1 MRLKFR
7 EKKKKEGPLSEL
19 VVDDDVYNP
28 IPSGGGNICRT
39 FRAHPTIIKWLETWE
54 LIAGMMDASPL
65 PLEVN
70 KARERG
76 SFPFF
81 SL

>member
-1 MRLKFR
+1 MMRLKFR

-39 FRAHPTIIKWLETWE
+39 FSAHPNNNQMT
-54 LIAGMMDASPL
+54 
-65 PLEVN
+65 
-70 KARERG
+70 
-76 SFPFF
+76 
-81 SL
+81 